1 MLVQAD
7 QPLARFVIELRPID
21 HRRLIRIEGV
31 EQHAA
36 EHAFV
41 PVAAGPHRAGRLLA
55 PQPRGFIG
63 RQVGFLNSGVYRQTF
78 LDNLGLIVAVLV
90 RKI

>member
-1 MLVQAD
+1 M
-7 QPLARFVIELRPID
+7 
-21 HRRLIRIEGV
+21 H
-31 EQHAA
+31 
-36 EHAFV
+36 
-41 PVAAGPHRAGRLLA
+41 VAALEPFRPHMTPENRALFDLFRA
-55 PQPRGFIG
+55 SRKRGFFG